1 MVLVGFV
8 SRVDGEGCCEVSRGK
23 VVIATGSS
31 CLPIGSRSSIIGTEL
46 LLRVLQVG
54 LMGCDTL
61 IGNHG
66 VIRVIQMIQTC
77 NLLLYL
83 IMVQRTKLLLLKV
96 LMREDI
102 VIAAQVSHHLLSIL
116 IYNDRLTKVV
126 ASPLIFIECDLTIFL
141 GWKFKYL
148 VIFNGQNPIL
158 L

>member
-1 MVLVGFV
+1 
-8 SRVDGEGCCEVSRGK
+8 
-23 VVIATGSS
+23 
-31 CLPIGSRSSIIGTEL
+31 
-46 LLRVLQVG
+46 
-54 LMGCDTL
+54 
-61 IGNHG
+61 
-66 VIRVIQMIQTC
+66 MIQIC
-77 NLLLYL
+77 NLLLHL
-83 IMVQRTKLLLLKV
+83 IMVKRTKLLLLKV

-102 VIAAQVSHHLLSIL
+102 VIAAQVSHYLLSIL